1 MATIFEQATSRLTMV
16 AHQLDMSPEI
26 VTRLSAPSLS
36 VSVSIPVRMDDGSLR
51 IFEGHRVQYDMTRGP
66 AKGGIRFHPDV
77 SLDEVTSLAFWM
89 TVKCAVVDLPF
100 GGGKGGIAVDP
111 RQLSRLEIERLSRGY
126 IRAIAG
132 FIGPENDVPA
142 PDVNTNET
150 IMGWMAD
157 EYAQIVRRKVPGVI
171 TGKPVALGGLPGRET
186 ATGRGALHV
195 FGEWLSRQS
204 IDPGELSIA
213 VQGFGNA
220 GYHFARIAKENG
232 FRVVGLS
239 DSGGGIYSA
248 DGLDPVKVMHHK
260 QTRREL
266 KAMLYCDSTVCE
278 EAEHDKLTPQEVLE
292 QDVDVL
298 VLAALENQITAE
310 NAQKVRARM
319 IVEIANGPVTPEADR
334 ILAEKGITVLPDVL
348 CNAGGVTASYFEWA
362 QNRAGIYGDEAR
374 LAQRLGK
381 VMERQANRVFDL
393 AESKRIDLRTAAY
406 VLGVGRI
413 ADAMHA
419 TGTVEFFADG
429 KV

>member
-1 MATIFEQATSRLTMV
+1 MKKTFDAAISRLGPV
-16 AHQLDMSPEI
+16 LDLIDVSPE
-26 VTRLSAPSLS
+26 VVARLSSPSLS
-36 VSVSIPVRMDDGSLR
+36 VTVNIPVRMDDGSLR

-111 RQLSRLEIERLSRGY
+111 RGLSRLEIERLSRGY
-126 IRAIAG
+126 IRAIADL
-132 FIGPENDVPA
+132 IGPENDVPA

-171 TGKPVALGGLPGRET
+171 TGKPVALGGLPGREA

-195 FGEWLSRQS
+195 FGEWLSRQA
-204 IDPGELSIA
+204 IDPGSLRIA

-220 GYHFARIAKENG
+220 GYHFARIAVENG

-239 DSGGGIYSA
+239 DSRGGIYSS

-266 KAMLYCDSTVCE
+266 KAMLYCDSSVCE
-278 EAEHDKLTPQEVLE
+278 EAEHEKLSPEQVLE

-310 NAQKVRARM
+310 NAERVRARM
-319 IVEIANGPVTPEADR
+319 VVEIANGPVTPEADR
-334 ILAEKGITVLPDVL
+334 ILADKGVTVLPDVL

-374 LAQRLGK
+374 LAERLGK
-381 VMERQANRVFDL
+381 VMEGQARRVFDL
-393 AESKRIDLRTAAY
+393 AEDKQIDLRTAAY

-419 TGTVEFFADG
+419 TGTAEFFANG
-429 KV
+429 TP

>member
-1 MATIFEQATSRLTMV
+1 MKETFDSAKSRLD
-16 AHQLDMSPEI
+16 AIGDLIDISPE
-26 VTRLSAPSLS
+26 VVARLSAPSLS
-36 VSVSIPVRMDDGSLR
+36 VTVSIPVRMDDGSLR
-51 IFEGHRVQYDMTRGP
+51 IYKGHRVQYDTTRGP
-66 AKGGIRFHPDV
+66 AKGGIRFHADV

-89 TVKCAVVDLPF
+89 TVKYAVVDLPF
-100 GGGKGGIAVDP
+100 GGRKGGIKVDP
-111 RQLSRLEIERLSRGY
+111 KQLSRLEIERLGRGY
-126 IRAIAG
+126 VRAIAD
-132 FIGPENDVPA
+132 FIGPEIDMPA

-150 IMGWMAD
+150 VMGWMAD
-157 EYAQIVRRKVPGVI
+157 EYAQIVRHKVPGVI
-171 TGKPVALGGLPGRET
+171 TGKPVALGGLPGREA

-195 FGEWLSRQS
+195 FGEWLARQS
-204 IDPGELSIA
+204 LGPGGLSVA

-220 GYHFARIAKENG
+220 GYHFARLAAENG

-239 DSGGGIYSA
+239 DSGGGIYSV

-278 EAEHDKLTPQEVLE
+278 EAEHRKLSPQEVLE

-310 NAQKVRARM
+310 NAHKVRARM

-334 ILAEKGITVLPDVL
+334 ILAGKGVTVLPDVL

-362 QNRAGIYGDEAR
+362 QNRAGIYGDADR
-374 LAQRLGK
+374 LAERLGK
-381 VMERQANRVFDL
+381 VMEGQARTVFNL
-393 AESKRIDLRTAAY
+393 ADSKQTDQRTAAY

-419 TGTVEFFADG
+419 TGTVEFFAHG
-429 KV
+429 KK